1 MGKIIGVINQKGGV
15 GKTTTAVNLAAFLAK
30 AGRKVLLIDT
40 DSQGNAT
47 SGLSMERH
55 RFVVD
60 IYDVMMGETAVTE
73 AIYPTSSKRLF
84 LLPASMNL
92 AGAEIEMVA
101 MEEREYILKNIFDK
115 IQSDFDYLIIDCPPA
130 LGLMTLNVLSAADS
144 IIIPIQ
150 AEFYA
155 LEGLSQLVKTI
166 RSVTKNLNP
175 DLDILGILLTMFDGR
190 TNLSLQVQ
198 QEVKD
203 YFGDI
208 VFKTVIPRSVK
219 LSEAPGFGQPITTYA
234 PKSKGGTAYK
244 KLCRE
249 VLKRVKNKRLGRGLE
264 ALLGETSGLSGT
276 EELKITDIV
285 PNAYQPR
292 REFDPE
298 LLQELADSIRIHG
311 VVQPII
317 VRRKNR
323 KYELIAGER
332 RLRAASLV
340 GLTVIPAIVREYTDK
355 QSAEIALI
363 ENLQRENL
371 TSIEE
376 GQAYDRLMKEYGYTQ
391 EQMAQTIGKSR
402 SYIANTVRLLA
413 LPEEVQELILVHKVT
428 GGQVRPLL
436 SLTSVAEQ
444 IQLARKI
451 EKECLSAR
459 QVEEIIRQ
467 RKEEKKNI
475 RTKDEGHSW
484 IRELEEK
491 LHTSLGTPVT
501 ISFGKGKNAT
511 RGKIS
516 VSFKNNEEFERLMKK
531 LAKD

>member
-101 MEEREYILKNIFDK
+101 MEEREYI
-115 IQSDFDYLIIDCPPA
+115 IDCPPA

-208 VFKTVIPRSVK
+208 VFKTVIPRSIK

-249 VLKRVKNKRLGRGLE
+249 VLKRV
-264 ALLGETSGLSGT
+264 
-276 EELKITDIV
+276 
-285 PNAYQPR
+285 
-292 REFDPE
+292 
-298 LLQELADSIRIHG
+298 
-311 VVQPII
+311 
-317 VRRKNR
+317 
-323 KYELIAGER
+323 
-332 RLRAASLV
+332 
-340 GLTVIPAIVREYTDK
+340 
-355 QSAEIALI
+355 
-363 ENLQRENL
+363 
-371 TSIEE
+371 
-376 GQAYDRLMKEYGYTQ
+376 
-391 EQMAQTIGKSR
+391 
-402 SYIANTVRLLA
+402 
-413 LPEEVQELILVHKVT
+413 
-428 GGQVRPLL
+428 
-436 SLTSVAEQ
+436 
-444 IQLARKI
+444 
-451 EKECLSAR
+451 EK
-459 QVEEIIRQ
+459 
-467 RKEEKKNI
+467 
-475 RTKDEGHSW
+475 
-484 IRELEEK
+484 
-491 LHTSLGTPVT
+491 
-501 ISFGKGKNAT
+501 
-511 RGKIS
+511 
-516 VSFKNNEEFERLMKK
+516 
-531 LAKD
+531 

>member
-47 SGLSMERH
+47 SGLSMERR

-73 AIYPTSSKRLF
+73 AMYPTSSKRLF

-249 VLKRVKNKRLGRGLE
+249 VLKRV
-264 ALLGETSGLSGT
+264 
-276 EELKITDIV
+276 
-285 PNAYQPR
+285 
-292 REFDPE
+292 
-298 LLQELADSIRIHG
+298 
-311 VVQPII
+311 
-317 VRRKNR
+317 
-323 KYELIAGER
+323 
-332 RLRAASLV
+332 
-340 GLTVIPAIVREYTDK
+340 
-355 QSAEIALI
+355 
-363 ENLQRENL
+363 
-371 TSIEE
+371 
-376 GQAYDRLMKEYGYTQ
+376 
-391 EQMAQTIGKSR
+391 
-402 SYIANTVRLLA
+402 
-413 LPEEVQELILVHKVT
+413 
-428 GGQVRPLL
+428 
-436 SLTSVAEQ
+436 
-444 IQLARKI
+444 
-451 EKECLSAR
+451 EK
-459 QVEEIIRQ
+459 
-467 RKEEKKNI
+467 
-475 RTKDEGHSW
+475 
-484 IRELEEK
+484 
-491 LHTSLGTPVT
+491 
-501 ISFGKGKNAT
+501 
-511 RGKIS
+511 
-516 VSFKNNEEFERLMKK
+516 
-531 LAKD
+531 